1 MGFAERSELLLGEES
16 TSLLASKHVA
26 LFGLGGVGGAALE
39 ALARSGIGEFTLV
52 DADTF
57 VSSNLN
63 RQLLATQQTLG
74 KDKVEVGKER
84 ILSINPD
91 AVVHTVKAFV
101 LPENVS
107 SLTFASF
114 DFVIDA
120 IDTIS
125 AKMAI
130 IIECS
135 KTNVPVISCMGCGNR
150 LDPSKLRVCDLFDT
164 SYDPLAK
171 VMRKKCRDA
180 GIASLPVVTSLE
192 EAAVP
197 LKRIQAEG
205 PTRRDVPGSTPFVP
219 PVAGYLLAQY
229 AVLALLKQ

>member
-107 SLTFASF
+107 SLSFASF

-130 IIECS
+130 IIEGVED
-135 KTNVPVISCMGCGNR
+135 KHMAQQMANMGCEYEQGYYFSHPLPAEELVAFLESHKGYR
-150 LDPSKLRVCDLFDT
+150 WLD
-164 SYDPLAK
+164 
-171 VMRKKCRDA
+171 
-180 GIASLPVVTSLE
+180 
-192 EAAVP
+192 
-197 LKRIQAEG
+197 
-205 PTRRDVPGSTPFVP
+205 
-219 PVAGYLLAQY
+219 
-229 AVLALLKQ
+229 